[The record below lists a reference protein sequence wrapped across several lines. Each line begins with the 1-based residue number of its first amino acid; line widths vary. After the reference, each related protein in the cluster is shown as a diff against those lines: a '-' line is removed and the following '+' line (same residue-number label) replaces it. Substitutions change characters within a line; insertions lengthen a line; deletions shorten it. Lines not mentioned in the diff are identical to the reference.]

1 MTGKENSQILIGIG
15 QSSIDDDNNDV
26 DEEELEN
33 LTHQLQQDLN
43 ELDVEKV
50 DLVKKKEENV
60 YLSNTKGGDIISWG
74 SLLVTL
80 AASGGILS
88 SVINVIQSWASN
100 HKDHSITLEIKGDKI
115 TVNGISKKDEKILID
130 SWLNRHI
137 KSGNEGRSND
147 G

>member
-1 MTGKENSQILIGIG
+1 MTGKENSQILISIG
-15 QSSIDDDNNDV
+15 QSSIDDDNKDI

-33 LTHQLQQDLN
+33 LTHQLQQELN

-50 DLVKKKEENV
+50 DLVRKEDLS
-60 YLSNTKGGDIISWG
+60 LSNTKAGNAISWG

-88 SVINVIQSWASN
+88 SVINVFQSWTSN

-115 TVNGISKKDEKILID
+115 TVNGVSKKDEKRLID
-130 SWLNRHI
+130 SWLNRHN
-137 KSGNEGRSND
+137 SEPGNDEGSINN